1 MTERVKP
8 KHDEDDDR
16 VLGINKVIRY
26 TSANTGQFGGWGPK
40 IRL

>member
-8 KHDEDDDR
+8 KHDEDDR

-26 TSANTGQFGGWGPK
+26 TSENTGQFGGWGPK

>member
-8 KHDEDDDR
+8 NHDGEES
-16 VLGINKVIRY
+16 VLGLSKVIRY
-26 TSANTGQFGGWGPK
+26 TSENTGQFGGWGPR